1 LVVRE
6 GATGLLSEVV
16 PCEDAYTNER
26 SLAPQVLDLVRADDL
41 WLADRNFC
49 TADYL
54 DGIAQRRAFFLVRHH
69 AGTKPEV
76 LGEERPAGRN
86 ASGDLYEQKV
96 RVGGCVCRCLIVRLF
111 QPLRD
116 GSTELRLLTNV
127 PASKAG
133 AKRLAELYRTRWRIE
148 TAFQELTQSLRCEVR
163 TLGYPRAAWFAFA
176 LAMTAYNVLIVVQRA
191 LAAGQR
197 SEEAEAAL
205 SSYHLANEV
214 AAAAD
219 GLAIAV
225 PAKTWDGFAA
235 MTAAEFACWAQDLAT
250 GIRRDRYRKSP
261 RGPKKPRQ
269 VKRTRRG
276 AHRSTARALRDH
288 TKSP

>member
-1 LVVRE
+1 
-6 GATGLLSEVV
+6 
-16 PCEDAYTNER
+16 
-26 SLAPQVLDLVRADDL
+26 
-41 WLADRNFC
+41 
-49 TADYL
+49 
-54 DGIAQRRAFFLVRHH
+54 
-69 AGTKPEV
+69 
-76 LGEERPAGRN
+76 
-86 ASGDLYEQKV
+86 
-96 RVGGCVCRCLIVRLF
+96 VCRCLIVRLF

-133 AKRLAELYRTRWRIE
+133 ARLLAELYRTRWRIE
-148 TAFQELTQSLRCEVR
+148 TAFQELTQSLRCEVS
-163 TLGYPRAAWFAFA
+163 TLGYPRAALFAFA

-191 LAAGQR
+191 LAAGR
-197 SEEAEAAL
+197 GRPEGTPEL

-225 PAKTWDGFAA
+225 REEAWDGFAA
-235 MTAAEFACWAQDLAT
+235 MTAAEFACWARELAQ
-250 GIRRDRYRKSP
+250 GIRWDRYRKSP
-261 RGPKKPRQ
+261 RGPKKPQ
-269 VKRTRRG
+269 QAKRTRRG